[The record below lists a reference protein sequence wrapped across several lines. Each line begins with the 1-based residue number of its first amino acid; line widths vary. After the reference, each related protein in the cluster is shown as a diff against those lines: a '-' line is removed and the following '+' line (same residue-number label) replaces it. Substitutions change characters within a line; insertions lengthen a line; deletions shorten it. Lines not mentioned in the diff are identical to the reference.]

1 MDKTFKDL
9 EEEFAELR
17 RKFRRKEI
25 KRQEFIDQLGKLRLK
40 DGEGRF
46 WMIGAQSG
54 KWYYSSGKE
63 WIQSEPPS
71 LERKKMI
78 CIFCGFENDLET
90 EFCARC
96 RGNLAQKES
105 FFPRESSEE
114 IVPQDSYFPR
124 KGEGG
129 EEETADGVA
138 EDAKS
143 INFMFRSLNP
153 LSFLVFWS
161 ATGALLGVVLGA
173 LLGATNSFSGLVRTA
188 PLFFQVIKGNLLGGI
203 IYAVLGGVS
212 GVILFGLFGLLSAF
226 LINLVSSLVGGI
238 KIRGDKIS
246 EK

>member
-25 KRQEFIDQLGKLRLK
+25 NRQEFIDQLGKLRLK

-63 WIQSEPPS
+63 WIQSEPPP

-78 CIFCGFENDLET
+78 CVWCGFENDLET

-114 IVPQDSYFPR
+114 IVLQDSYFPR
-124 KGEGG
+124 KERGEQ
-129 EEETADGVA
+129 EETAEKVA
-138 EDAKS
+138 ENAKS
-143 INFMFRSLNP
+143 TDFIFRSLNP
-153 LSFLVFWS
+153 LSFFIFWS
-161 ATGALLGVVLGA
+161 AMGALLGVVLGA
-173 LLGATNSFSGLVRTA
+173 FLGATNSFSGLIRTA

-203 IYAVLGGVS
+203 IYAVLGGIS
-212 GVILFGLFGLLSAF
+212 GSILFGLFGLLSAF
-226 LINLVSSLVGGI
+226 MTNLVSSLFGGI
-238 KIRGDKIS
+238 KIRFDKTS
-246 EK
+246 GK